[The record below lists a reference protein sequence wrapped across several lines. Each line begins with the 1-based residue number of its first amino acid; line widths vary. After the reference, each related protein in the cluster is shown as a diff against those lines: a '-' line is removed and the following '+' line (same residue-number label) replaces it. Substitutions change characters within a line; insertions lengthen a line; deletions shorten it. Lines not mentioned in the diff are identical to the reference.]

1 MTEEC
6 IFGCNNR
13 AGRGG
18 GLHRLMYCALL
29 AVLMAG
35 APAIAPAASAQ
46 LTAIT
51 VQSTE
56 ALKPPAGARVAIVEF
71 DDLECPTCAHYNP
84 LLKAAAAKYKIPWV
98 RHDFIIPYHNWSR
111 NAAVKAHWFDS
122 KSRALGDEYR
132 DEVFASQPNIFNLG
146 TLSTFTQQFA
156 EKHGVTLPMDM
167 DPNNK
172 FDAAVQAD
180 VDLGKRTGVDATPT
194 IFVVAANSKGTA
206 YTQILDPDRELYRV
220 IDQAIVDT
228 SGH

>member
-35 APAIAPAASAQ
+35 ALTIAPAASAQ
-46 LTAIT
+46 LTAIK

-156 EKHGVTLPMDM
+156 EKHGVALPMDL

-194 IFVVAANSKGTA
+194 IFVVAANSKGAA

>member
-1 MTEEC
+1 MTEEYMVD
-6 IFGCNNR
+6 GK
-13 AGRGG
+13 AGAKHRGG
-18 GLHRLMYCALL
+18 LRPLHGAALAALMIAAL
-29 AVLMAG
+29 AT
-35 APAIAPAASAQ
+35 APAASAQ

-51 VQSTE
+51 VKSTE

-122 KSRALGDEYR
+122 KSKVLGDEYR
-132 DEVFASQPNIFNLG
+132 DEVFANQPNIFNLG
-146 TLSTFTQQFA
+146 TLSMFTQQFA
-156 EKHGVTLPMDM
+156 AKHGITLPMDM

-194 IFVVAANSKGTA
+194 IFVVAANSKGAA
-206 YTQILDPDRELYRV
+206 YTQILDPDRDLYRV
-220 IDQAIVDT
+220 IEEAIENT
-228 SGH
+228 RGH

>member
-1 MTEEC
+1 MTEEY
-6 IFGCNNR
+6 IFDCKNR
-13 AGRGG
+13 AVRRS
-18 GLHRLMYCALL
+18 GLRRLMRGAAVAALMVAAL
-29 AVLMAG
+29 ANS
-35 APAIAPAASAQ
+35 PAASAQ
-46 LTAIT
+46 LTAIK
-51 VQSTE
+51 VQGTE

-71 DDLECPTCAHYNP
+71 DDLECPTCAHFNP
-84 LLKAAAAKYKIPWV
+84 LLKAAAEKYRIPWV

-122 KSRALGDEYR
+122 KSKALGDEYR
-132 DEVFASQPNIFNLG
+132 DEVFANQPNIFNLG

-156 EKHGVTLPMDM
+156 AKRGITLPMDM

-194 IFVVAANSKGTA
+194 IFVVAADSKGAA